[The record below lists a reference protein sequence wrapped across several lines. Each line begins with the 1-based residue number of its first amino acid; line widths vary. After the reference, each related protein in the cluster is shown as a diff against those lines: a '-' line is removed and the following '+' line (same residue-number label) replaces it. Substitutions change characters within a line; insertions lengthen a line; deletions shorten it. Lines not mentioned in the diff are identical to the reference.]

1 MKEKQHG
8 EAIEKG
14 LKELGITKEEA
25 DIRVLENEDK
35 RSFFNILAPR
45 VVKVEII
52 NRKKEKEQKIKKN
65 REEMQHI
72 DFEQAKQNIDYFLKD
87 WIKVIS
93 NEDIQYEIK
102 QEEGCLR
109 INIDGEDLNY
119 LIGHR
124 GEVLNTL
131 EPMTAYERK
140 IIHTKLQNSKKVTT
154 TSVGDE
160 PYRKIIISLK

>member
-52 NRKKEKEQKIKKN
+52 NRKKEKEQKIKK
-65 REEMQHI
+65 
-72 DFEQAKQNIDYFLKD
+72 K
-87 WIKVIS
+87 
-93 NEDIQYEIK
+93 
-102 QEEGCLR
+102 
-109 INIDGEDLNY
+109 
-119 LIGHR
+119 
-124 GEVLNTL
+124 
-131 EPMTAYERK
+131 
-140 IIHTKLQNSKKVTT
+140 
-154 TSVGDE
+154 
-160 PYRKIIISLK
+160 